1 MSISEILK
9 ENGLS
14 DQDKL
19 KQIINVVAENR
30 ESYGNTELDISMP
43 DVCTVDGSLPL
54 STLGDES
61 KLTIVEQEVAH
72 LRIRAYEF
80 VEATQGVVMDKYVE
94 FLISTNPILT
104 NIGSSKGFGSL

>member
-1 MSISEILK
+1 MGISEILK
-9 ENGLS
+9 EKRLS
-14 DQDKL
+14 DQNKL
-19 KQIINVVAENR
+19 KQIIEIIAKNR

-43 DVCTVDGSLPL
+43 DVYTVDGALPL
-54 STLGDES
+54 STLSDES

-72 LRIRAYEF
+72 LRIQAYEF
-80 VEATQGVVMDKYVE
+80 VEATQGAVIDKHVE